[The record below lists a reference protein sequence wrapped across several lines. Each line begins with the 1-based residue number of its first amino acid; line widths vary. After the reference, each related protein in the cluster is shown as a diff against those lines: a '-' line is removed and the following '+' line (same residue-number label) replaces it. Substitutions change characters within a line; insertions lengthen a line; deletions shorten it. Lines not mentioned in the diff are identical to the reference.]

1 MSDELRIVVDPQAA
15 EPPFEQV
22 RAQVAGLIGSG
33 SLLPGD
39 RLPTVRALAADL
51 GLAVNTVARA
61 YKELEAA
68 GLVQTRRR
76 AGTTVASGHHQA
88 DVAVSSFAT
97 KFAVL
102 AREAGMDDAAAI
114 DLVRNALR
122 SIARQV

>member
-1 MSDELRIVVDPQAA
+1 MDGSVHVVVDLDDA

-22 RAQVAGLIGSG
+22 RSQIAKLIGSG

-51 GLAVNTVARA
+51 GLAVNTVARS

-76 AGTTVASGHHQA
+76 AGTTVAAGDHQA

-122 SIARQV
+122 SISNGA